1 MTPLWNRARER
12 FFQTDLKIWSDRA
25 ASGAGENIGSTA
37 WNMEEDTQYE
47 YASNCGVVWTP
58 ASTTPSEIAF
68 IPTVTLGSVEDT
80 LFTRG
85 ATLAMDW
92 DPEGT
97 PLSASYNTKRV
108 GVTGIQSTSWESV
121 VNGAVLDN
129 NPEECGGGKRI
140 YPETDLSGTLKN
152 TVNIRVTLENAIPEG
167 MTGSLRLMVL
177 DPMNQCKDGNNQSVG
192 SFSSWQYDSWQCDN
206 YGSDSLT
213 NSLYFAEETISNTAL
228 LTITQANPGDNYIV
242 VAAPDDNL
250 YESAFIYIAVNSTTD
265 YKTPYFLTSDGSS
278 PVPEK
283 QKTELLTVW
292 RTLWLEV
299 DQLKYGDKVAPALF
313 ENYQINTDYSL
324 AQDTVSQVV
333 FGPACVKI
341 AIVPQD
347 DSILP
352 VSQRTTSSYTST
364 TFPYPQR
371 NYYCTLN
378 FWTIHVV
385 IAFHYEIDNRAGH
398 YCQNNICLY
407 SDVIKEVDQSIRKP
421 GDEHD
426 STPFPGWSTDY
437 KYDILSH
444 ELVHSF
450 GYNSGNQ
457 SDSWHDLTGLMTPQ
471 VNYSG
476 VNDLSCNHIRKIQ
489 SSARPLEN
497 TSNN

>member
-1 MTPLWNRARER
+1 
-12 FFQTDLKIWSDRA
+12 
-25 ASGAGENIGSTA
+25 
-37 WNMEEDTQYE
+37 
-47 YASNCGVVWTP
+47 VWTP

-152 TVNIRVTLENAIPEG
+152 TVNVRVTLENAIPEG

-192 SFSSWQYDSWQCDN
+192 SFSSWQHDFWQYDN
-206 YGSDSLT
+206 YGSYTLT

-242 VAAPDDNL
+242 VSAPDDNL
-250 YESAFIYIAVNSTTD
+250 YENAFIYIAVNSTTD

-292 RTLWLEV
+292 RRLWLEV
-299 DQLKYGDKVAPALF
+299 DCFSDFMPTDILAIEGPIIEEMQNACV
-313 ENYQINTDYSL
+313 QIEIFSQSESQQIID
-324 AQDTVSQVV
+324 VSQYD
-333 FGPACVKI
+333 GEYTNI
-341 AIVPQD
+341 AITSAGVPTAVVDFCGNFRDNMNASNQFWA
-347 DSILP
+347 IHVLIAFYGE
-352 VSQRTTSSYTST
+352 QYNGYATST
-364 TFPYPQR
+364 NQIY
-371 NYYCTLN
+371 
-378 FWTIHVV
+378 
-385 IAFHYEIDNRAGH
+385 
-398 YCQNNICLY
+398 
-407 SDVIKEVDQSIRKP
+407 
-421 GDEHD
+421 
-426 STPFPGWSTDY
+426 
-437 KYDILSH
+437 
-444 ELVHSF
+444 
-450 GYNSGNQ
+450 GN
-457 SDSWHDLTGLMTPQ
+457 L
-471 VNYSG
+471 
-476 VNDLSCNHIRKIQ
+476 
-489 SSARPLEN
+489 
-497 TSNN
+497 